1 MLSQLEEKQVTYLK
15 VLVTSALPVVELRG
29 GIPLGLYLGLTLWQ
43 SFMASL
49 AGNIMIIYPWLW
61 VLERLE
67 EFLARNKLT
76 APVYRMLIN
85 KVSKKEAMFQKYG
98 KFALFLF
105 VAIPLSTTGAWT
117 ACVAARFFRIPRRDA
132 FWPIALGVVA
142 AGFIVLFNS
151 YLVIDVFN

>member
-1 MLSQLEEKQVTYLK
+1 MTYLK

-43 SFMASL
+43 AFFASL
-49 AGNIMIIYPWLW
+49 AGNMLIVYPWLW

-67 EFLARNKLT
+67 EFLAKNTVT

-85 KVSKKEAMFQKYG
+85 KVSKKKDMFRKYG

-105 VAIPLSTTGAWT
+105 VAIPLPTTGAWT
-117 ACVAARFFRIPRRDA
+117 ACVAARFFRVPKREA
-132 FWPIALGVVA
+132 FWVIALGVVA
-142 AGFIVLFNS
+142 AGFVILFNS